1 MVPTRTEPLDRLRR
15 RTSEKWGAHPSDV
28 LPMFVAEMDYPL
40 APAIAEALHAAV
52 ELGDTGYVNPRDR
65 GAGEAFAAFARD
77 AWDWSPDPA
86 RMGITTDV
94 SVAIVEAVRRLA
106 APGDGVI
113 ITPPVYPPFFDLVP
127 EAGARVVEVPL
138 LDDGAGYALDLDG
151 IDRAL
156 AAGARGVL
164 LCNPHNPLGLVH
176 PRSELE
182 RLARIVE
189 RHGGFVVSDEIHA
202 PLTHPGVAF
211 TPYLSV
217 SDAARAHGIA
227 AESGSKAFNLA
238 GLKAAFLVPE
248 SERMAE
254 LVRALPEEVT
264 FRTGLFGLMAT
275 RAGFAESR
283 EWLAGTLAAI
293 TANVELLEALLAS
306 ELPGARLRR
315 PSASY
320 LAWID
325 LRALGW
331 GDDPAVRILEQ
342 ARVALSSGPAFGREG
357 RGFVRMNLA
366 CAPELVAEAVSRIAA
381 LLRS

>member
-1 MVPTRTEPLDRLRR
+1 MVVTRAESFDRLRL
-15 RTSEKWGAHPSDV
+15 RTSEKWSTYPPDV

-40 APAIAEALHAAV
+40 APAIREALGAAL
-52 ELGDTGYVNPRDR
+52 ELSDTGYVNPARH
-65 GAGEAFAAFARD
+65 GAAQAFAGFARD
-77 AWDWSPDPA
+77 AWGWEVDPA
-86 RMGITTDV
+86 AMGVTTDV
-94 SVAIVEAVRRLA
+94 SVVIVETLRRLA

-138 LDDGAGYALDLDG
+138 VDDGSAYALDLAG

-176 PRSELE
+176 SQEELE
-182 RLARIVE
+182 ELARIVE

-202 PLTHPGVAF
+202 PLVHPGVAF

-227 AESGSKAFNLA
+227 AESASKAFNLA
-238 GLKAAFLVPE
+238 GLKAALIVPGA
-248 SERMAE
+248 ERMAE
-254 LVRALPEEVT
+254 LVRGLPAEVSY
-264 FRTGLFGLMAT
+264 RAGLFGVIAT
-275 RAGFAESR
+275 RAGFADSR
-283 EWLAGTLAAI
+283 DWLAGTTSAI
-293 TANVELLEALLAS
+293 AANVELLASRLAA
-306 ELPGARLRR
+306 ELPEARLRR

-325 LRALGW
+325 LSAYGW
-331 GDDPAVRILEQ
+331 GDDPAVPILER
-342 ARVALSSGPAFGREG
+342 ARVALSNGPAFGREG
-357 RGFVRMNLA
+357 RGHARMNVA
-366 CAPELVAEAVSRIAA
+366 CAPELVVEAVERIAA
-381 LLRS
+381 LAR